1 MPSRRAVAVGG
12 TVGLFVA
19 TELLALALAPAF
31 RAAGIAYA
39 PGVTT
44 GAPAPSS
51 GGGAATQPLFGLA
64 GLLPVALGVAV
75 GTLLVLAIVRYDLDE
90 RLLRLLML
98 TSLSAALAFVFV
110 AVLPVSLL
118 GGLGI
123 AAVVAAVVWL
133 HPEWYVINAV
143 VLVAV
148 AGVAALLGTSLGPF
162 AGLIALTAMA
172 AYDAYSVYGS
182 GHMETLA
189 DSAAATGTPTM
200 FVVPTERGTS
210 TADVDGID
218 PAEGGAGGGARVAF
232 LGAGDALFPGL
243 FVVVAAGVGPTL
255 WGPFTLPALGAFLG
269 SVAGLFA
276 LQWWANTRGGVHAGL
291 PPLVAGTVAGYAV
304 GVAAAGVSLAA
315 AVGL

>member
-39 PGVTT
+39 PGATT
-44 GAPAPSS
+44 GVPSS
-51 GGGAATQPLFGLA
+51 GGASAASQPLFGLA
-64 GLLPVALGVAV
+64 GLVPVALGVAV

-110 AVLPVSLL
+110 AVLPVGLF

-123 AAVVAAVVWL
+123 AAVVAAVVWFY
-133 HPEWYVINAV
+133 PEWYVINAV

-189 DSAAATGTPTM
+189 DSAAASGTPTM

-218 PAEGGAGGGARVAF
+218 PTEADSRGASVAF

-243 FVVVAAGVGPTL
+243 FVVVATGVGPTL
-255 WGPFTLPALGAFLG
+255 WGPFTVPALGAFLG
-269 SVAGLFA
+269 SVLGLTA
-276 LQWWANTRGGVHAGL
+276 LQSWANSRGGVHAGL
-291 PPLVAGTVAGYAV
+291 PPLVAGTVLGYAV
-304 GVAAAGVSLAA
+304 GVVAAGVSLGS
-315 AVGL
+315 AVGI